1 MKINGNEI
9 RPGNVIQHQNSLWV
23 AVKINAVKPG
33 KGPAYNQVELKNLL
47 NGSKLNERFRA
58 SETVERVRLEQKD
71 HTFLYAE
78 GDMLVFMDQEN
89 YEQINIP
96 KDMIGERVAFLQD
109 GMQVVVE
116 SHEGKAIGVQMP
128 EHVTL
133 EITETEPT
141 VKGQTASS
149 SYKPSTV
156 DNGLR
161 IMVPPYMSAGEK
173 IIVNT
178 ETLEYVKRAD

>member
-9 RPGNVIQHQNSLWV
+9 RPGNVIQHQDSLWA
-23 AVKINAVKPG
+23 AVKVQAVKPG

-47 NGSKLNERFRA
+47 DGRKLNERFRA

-78 GDMLVFMDQEN
+78 GDMLVFMDAET
-89 YEQINIP
+89 YEQISISE
-96 KDMIGERVAFLQD
+96 DMIGERRAFLQD

-116 SHEGKAIGVQMP
+116 SHEGRPIGLQLP

-133 EITETEPT
+133 EVVETEPT

-161 IMVPPYMSAGEK
+161 VMVPPYMSVGEK
-173 IIVNT
+173 IVVNT